1 MFELKKMSREGI
13 RRALGKVERYRL
25 LNEPWEAE
33 SICQDV
39 LQAEPDNQEAL
50 IFLLLAMTDRFG
62 HEGGAP
68 VESVRALLPRI
79 RGEYERAYYA
89 GIICE
94 RKGSA
99 LRERGAPG
107 AGPVVYEWL
116 RQAMEHFER
125 AEGIRP
131 AGNDDSILR
140 WNTCARVI
148 MKHPQVR
155 LVVEGPVVAMLE

>member
-1 MFELKKMSREGI
+1 M
-13 RRALGKVERYRL
+13 
-25 LNEPWEAE
+25 
-33 SICQDV
+33 
-39 LQAEPDNQEAL
+39 
-50 IFLLLAMTDRFG
+50 
-62 HEGGAP
+62 
-68 VESVRALLPRI
+68 ESVRALLPRI

-125 AEGIRP
+125 PEGIRP
-131 AGNDDSILR
+131 TGNDGSILR

-148 MKHPQVR
+148 MKRPQVR
-155 LVVEGPVVAMLE
+155 PVVEGPVMAMLEWGTGTISFLLPRGRDYPSNSRARAHTSSNIASVSLPVKVFCWLG